1 MANQYTTALNTQ
13 APDVSQNTNQESQR
27 YFNNFY
33 SPAFTLGSD
42 QNDVLNAYFE
52 QYTGDVTSGRNLAA
66 AITYTAKAQ
75 NIDPM
80 SILDEFRKMNR
91 GQLNNYLAAFLNVN
105 RVPTSQI
112 GINSGTTTNRYV
124 QRAILP

>member
-1 MANQYTTALNTQ
+1 MANQYTTATNIQ
-13 APDVSQNTNQESQR
+13 APNVSQNTSQESQK

-33 SPAFTLGSD
+33 SVPFILGTE

-52 QYTGDVTSGRNLAA
+52 KYTGDATSGRNLAA
-66 AITYTAKAQ
+66 AVTYTAKAQ
-75 NIDPM
+75 NIDPL
-80 SILDEFRKMNR
+80 SILSEFQKMGR

-112 GINSGTTTNRYV
+112 GINSGINTNRYV

>member
-1 MANQYTTALNTQ
+1 MANQSTTATNIQSTN
-13 APDVSQNTNQESQR
+13 VSQNTNQDSQK

-33 SPAFTLGSD
+33 SPEYVLGAD

-52 QYTGDVTSGRNLAA
+52 QYTGDVTSGRNLAS

-80 SILDEFRKMNR
+80 SILDEFRKMGR

-124 QRAILP
+124 QRTILP